1 MGAVTVVARQ
11 DVCGTRAAFRGASL
25 SSQSLSP
32 IVAALDAGLLMI
44 ASCIGSF
51 SYRSYMMWGSA
62 RTDGSVGVG
71 LLAAALFL
79 LLAHSQGLYRL
90 QSILNPAR
98 HLSRTLLVFGMS
110 VLTLT
115 CLLFLL
121 KVGAD
126 YSRGSVMSS
135 PSSRRSCFPWAEFSS
150 LAPLI
155 LGFGRAS
162 SEAVASSRSATPWSS
177 RSCWPPTCYNL
188 ASTKSP
194 ASR

>member
-126 YSRGSVMSS
+126 YSR
-135 PSSRRSCFPWAEFSS
+135 RSCFPWAEFSS